1 MERDL
6 IARTGKPDPRRQMDL
21 ADYADLS
28 RQADEYGIFRFVL
41 TGGEAMLDKNF
52 EPLVAALNPDR
63 HLIILDTNG
72 WHFDEKKV
80 NWFASLGGYK
90 AQISLDSY
98 YEAEHDALEIEKAPI
113 RGQCDR

>member
-1 MERDL
+1 
-6 IARTGKPDPRRQMDL
+6 MDL

-72 WHFDEKKV
+72 WHFDEKKSIGLHL
-80 NWFASLGGYK
+80 WAGTKRRFRLIAITRQSTTP
-90 AQISLDSY
+90 
-98 YEAEHDALEIEKAPI
+98 LEIEKAPI